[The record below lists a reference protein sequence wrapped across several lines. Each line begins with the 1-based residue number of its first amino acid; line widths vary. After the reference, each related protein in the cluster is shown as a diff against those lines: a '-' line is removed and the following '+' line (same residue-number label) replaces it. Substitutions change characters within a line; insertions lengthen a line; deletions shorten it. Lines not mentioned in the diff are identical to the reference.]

1 MKKKILAIMLAAVM
15 LLLCSCNMMGQKN
28 DESDAS
34 EIESSVDVSGSS
46 DAESSDDSSEDVS
59 DGKDSDEDSGDKE
72 STVTPLFWKATDA
85 DGNVLWLFGSIH
97 AGYDEYYPLPDKVL
111 EAYNGSDALA
121 VEADII
127 AFEKDLEAAYK
138 AMMPLIY
145 TDGTKISD
153 HISAELYSRAVGAMR
168 DTGMY
173 MSVYDMYKPAVW
185 MSLIESACI
194 EGAGLDTEKGI
205 DRFFLKDA
213 KKNDKTIVE
222 IESAEEQYA
231 MLGGFSDELQELL
244 LEDAVTAHED
254 GSDVTGLKELAEA
267 WGKGNEEVLNE
278 MVLLPEDEEIDALTQ
293 EYWKAMMT
301 DRNNGMVE
309 YCKEA
314 IGSGDEVFVV
324 VGLAHFLGEDGI
336 VNQLREA
343 GFTVEE
349 ID

>member
-1 MKKKILAIMLAAVM
+1 MKKRILAILLAALM
-15 LLLCSCNMMGQKN
+15 LLLCSCDMLGQKD

-34 EIESSVDVSGSS
+34 EAESSEVAGGSS
-46 DAESSDDSSEDVS
+46 DAESNDDSSDVS
-59 DGKDSDEDSGDKE
+59 DGDESGDKE

-85 DGNVLWLFGSIH
+85 EGNVLWLFGSIH
-97 AGYDEYYPLPDKVL
+97 AGYDGYYPLPDKVL

-153 HISAELYSRAVGAMR
+153 HISAELYDRAVAAMK

-173 MSVYDMYKPAVW
+173 MSMYDMYKPAVW

-213 KKNDKTIVE
+213 KKNDKKIVE
-222 IESAEEQYA
+222 IESAAEQYE

-244 LEDAVTAHED
+244 LEDAVTSHED
-254 GSDVTGLKELAEA
+254 KSDVEGLKELADA
-267 WGKGNEEVLNE
+267 WGKGDEATLNE

-309 YCKEA
+309 YCKDA

-343 GFTVEE
+343 GYTVEE